1 MATVFLRST
10 DGNDSDDGLSWANA
24 KARIK
29 SACVTAGNG
38 GTVYVSQN
46 HYEIYTG
53 VLTICPAIGLPSNPL
68 KIFCVDDTL
77 ASPTGLTTGATVI
90 TTGAGSNHIN
100 LASGAFVYIN
110 GLRFIAGS
118 SNGSQANISIC
129 EGDLSPSWSKL
140 ENCNCELASTSTSS
154 RIGQTAITAS
164 MDDSLLEFENVTT
177 KYNNTSLGISLK
189 GDFVWTNT
197 SNPIIGNV
205 IPQFLFW
212 PSNGAPYGVA
222 SIKNLDFSSLSA
234 SALIPADTYC
244 SNRFI
249 FTNCKFP
256 NSMIIGNN
264 NPVGQGGISITCI
277 NCDSSGVNYQYYT
290 KKYQGEIFDD
300 NSVITVDGSTISRKM
315 ISSTGATLY
324 STLDCDPLV
333 VYNTLTG
340 YPLNAA
346 VEIINS
352 GVTLRNDEIWLE
364 VEYPSSS
371 VNTLYSKVSD
381 GKTHILAQ
389 SGIQTLST
397 TLWLNTGEFSSP
409 VRQTLDV
416 DFTPMMTGL
425 IYCTVKLAK
434 PSTIVYFDRKIRMTV
449 I

>member
-1 MATVFLRST
+1 MATIFLRST
-10 DGNDSDDGLSWANA
+10 DGNDSDDGLSWTNA
-24 KARIK
+24 KATIK
-29 SACVTAGNG
+29 AACIAAGNG
-38 GTVYVSQN
+38 GIVYVSQN
-46 HYEIYTG
+46 HNESYTG
-53 VLTICPAIGLPSNPL
+53 VLTICPAIGIPSNPL

-77 ASPTGLTTGATVI
+77 ASPTGLTTGATI
-90 TTGAGSNHIN
+90 TTTGAGSNHIN

-110 GLRFIAGS
+110 GLRFIASS
-118 SNGSQANISIC
+118 SNGSQSHISMC
-129 EGDLSPSWSKL
+129 EGDLSPSWAKL

-164 MDDSLLEFENVTT
+164 MDDSLLEFNGVST
-177 KYNNTSLGISLK
+177 KYNNTSQGIALK
-189 GDFVWTNT
+189 GDFKWYNT
-197 SNPIIGNV
+197 SNPVIGSI
-205 IPQFLFW
+205 IPQYLFW
-212 PSNGAPYGVA
+212 PNNGAPYGVA
-222 SIKNLDFSSLSA
+222 NIKNLDFSSLSA
-234 SALIPADTYC
+234 AALIPVDTYC

-256 NSMIIGNN
+256 NGMIIGNN
-264 NPVGQGGISITCI
+264 QSVGQGGISITCI

-300 NSVITVDGSTISRKM
+300 DSVVAIDGATISRKM

-324 STLDCDPLV
+324 STLACDPLV

-364 VEYPSSS
+364 VEYPSS
-371 VNTLYSKVSD
+371 NTHTLYAKASD
-381 GKTHILAQ
+381 GKTHILAP
-389 SGIQTLST
+389 SGTQTLST
-397 TLWLNTGEFSSP
+397 TIWLNTGGFSSP

-416 DFTPMMTGL
+416 DFTPMMSGL
-425 IYCTVKLAK
+425 IYCTVKLARS
-434 PSTIVYFDRKIRMTV
+434 STTVYFDRKIRMTV